1 MSILSIMI
9 DEAGNLNMSA
19 SSNPLYCISLVF
31 HNQDY
36 DISGIISDFDEI
48 QRLKGFNPDRAV
60 HISPLIR
67 KEPPYKDLNKADRKS
82 LFTATAAFIQ
92 KLPIKYK
99 IFIFDKTQTDTYN
112 SFLAKMLSTIRGF
125 LHENLSY
132 FQQFE
137 QIVIYYD
144 KGQKEISS
152 LFSAS
157 FGSAF
162 PNTEMRVAYQNDYKL
177 LQVADYI
184 CTLEYT
190 KQKWDLNRETK
201 SEIDFFGSRRIF
213 IRNYYNNLK
222 KFVFKTASN

>member
-1 MSILSIMI
+1 MSVLSIMI
-9 DEAGNLNMSA
+9 DEAGNFNMSA

-31 HNQDY
+31 HNQAY
-36 DISGIISDFDEI
+36 DISGIVDEFDEI
-48 QRLKGFNPDRAV
+48 QRLKGFNSDRAV

-67 KEPPYKDLNKADRKS
+67 KEVPYQDLNKADRKS

-99 IFIFDKTQTDTYN
+99 TFIFDKTQTDTYN
-112 SFLAKMLSTIRGF
+112 SFLAKMLSTIREF
-125 LHENLSY
+125 INANLSF

-152 LFSAS
+152 LLNAS
-157 FGSAF
+157 FGYVF

-177 LQVADYI
+177 LQVADFI

-201 SEIDFFGSRRIF
+201 SELDFFGSRRIF
-213 IRNYYNNLK
+213 VRNYYNNLK
-222 KFVFKTASN
+222 KLIFNPRLD